1 MQLRRQKE
9 KYQDWCGFLRE
20 TVVKTNSGFLFALH
34 HFDALL
40 SRCLSCKRLAAG
52 QKTTIPF
59 VLREQFQIYSILR
72 AGWKWRH
79 CDSKNHPQLLI
90 LSYSYSFH
98 FSSLSGK
105 RWTGSGLYI
114 LFRTPCI
121 NPQTS
126 RRSTK
131 RCGATMVTLQVKWKP
146 WHKPS
151 VPWTCWGL
159 TVPWGRWKKG
169 PLVVFFCSIEVV
181 CIYIYII
188 YRYDDMV
195 RYVCHRLL
203 ILVLVFFCIFSW
215 EKVSCADCNLEE
227 DSVLW
232 RSMDTL
238 DSLSTKPTLELGTQ
252 KPERSRTAGNGWI
265 SLAWV

>member
-20 TVVKTNSGFLFALH
+20 TVVTTNSGFLFALH
-34 HFDALL
+34 HPFWCSSFKMLVL
-40 SRCLSCKRLAAG
+40 
-52 QKTTIPF
+52 QKVGRGAENSTPWAISD
-59 VLREQFQIYSILR
+59 IYILR

-105 RWTGSGLYI
+105 RRTGSGLYI
-114 LFRTPCI
+114 LFRTPVST
-121 NPQTS
+121 PKPS

-169 PLVVFFCSIEVV
+169 PLVGKDMDMSVGLEVV
-181 CIYIYII
+181 LYIDYID
-188 YRYDDMV
+188 RYDDMV

-203 ILVLVFFCIFSW
+203 ILFFF
-215 EKVSCADCNLEE
+215 ADCNLEE

-238 DSLSTKPTLELGTQ
+238 GYT
-252 KPERSRTAGNGWI
+252 W
-265 SLAWV
+265 